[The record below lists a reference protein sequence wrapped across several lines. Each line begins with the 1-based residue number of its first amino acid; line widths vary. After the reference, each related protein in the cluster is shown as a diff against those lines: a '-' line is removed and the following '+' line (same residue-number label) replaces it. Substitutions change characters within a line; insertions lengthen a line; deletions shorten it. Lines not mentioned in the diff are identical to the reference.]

1 MASLRVMIVEDEP
14 LIGAAMEMLVEE
26 IGGTV
31 LGPFLN
37 LRDGLAAAAA
47 GEHADCALLDCNL
60 GKDMSWPIAD
70 ALAERG
76 VPFAFTSGK
85 GAKDIEPR
93 FFSRPIF
100 TKPVDESKL
109 KKFIEQ
115 HIQT

>member
-1 MASLRVMIVEDEP
+1 MLDEFAGNAELDGAILDVYLAGRNSYAVAETLRQ
-14 LIGAAMEMLVEE
+14 
-26 IGGTV
+26 
-31 LGPFLN
+31 
-37 LRDGLAAAAA
+37 
-47 GEHADCALLDCNL
+47 
-60 GKDMSWPIAD
+60 
-70 ALAERG
+70 RG